1 MGKRVWMN
9 TTDITEFDMVTIGTD
24 AALNEDS
31 GPQTHLF
38 EDRVMKIG
46 HVVIGERSSIGA
58 RTIVLYDT
66 NIGNDVNIDAL
77 SLVMK
82 GETLSPGTNWAGSPI
97 KPV

>member
-1 MGKRVWMN
+1 
-9 TTDITEFDMVTIGTD
+9 
-24 AALNEDS
+24 
-31 GPQTHLF
+31 
-38 EDRVMKIG
+38 
-46 HVVIGERSSIGA
+46 VVIGERSSIGA